1 MLLVYHSL
9 QQRALLAPYW
19 VTLVLTLAL
28 TLALTL
34 VLTLALT
41 LALRAPR
48 LPPAPF
54 LRLWSLCFHGILTQ
68 SVLVITLQYE
78 NISASKN

>member
-9 QQRALLAPYW
+9 QQRALLAPHW
-19 VTLVLTLAL
+19 VTLAL

-34 VLTLALT
+34 TLT

-48 LPPAPF
+48 LPPAAF
-54 LRLWSLCFHGILTQ
+54 LRLWSLCFHGILTL
-68 SVLVITLQYE
+68 SVLVITLQNE